1 MENVCKIIRR
11 ITVPPVFAA
20 ALLMI
25 VYITHPDYIGSIGHL
40 ITALF
45 FLTVLPTLAYP
56 LQKHIPKYKSR
67 GREGQRSLAM
77 LFSFVGYL
85 LGTTA
90 VSAVRDR
97 YACLQQ
103 SPENQGE
110 RSCLR
115 QCRSGDPALV
125 FRTVYPCHHR
135 CLTGASHLYLECQNR
150 TAHHAAAVRRQYHP
164 GVCLVFYR
172 FGWISVW
179 LKCKSHQKRNCRVFS
194 RILAAVLLL

>member
-90 VSAVRDR
+90 AFVFAAPAELKLLYMQYLLCGIGMLVINKVLKIKASGHACGSVGPVILLWYFGLYIPAIIGALLVLPIFISSVRTGQHTMPQLFGGSTIPAFVLFFTVSVGF
-97 YACLQQ
+97 L
-103 SPENQGE
+103 
-110 RSCLR
+110 
-115 QCRSGDPALV
+115 
-125 FRTVYPCHHR
+125 
-135 CLTGASHLYLECQNR
+135 
-150 TAHHAAAVRRQYHP
+150 
-164 GVCLVFYR
+164 
-172 FGWISVW
+172 FG
-179 LKCKSHQKRNCRVFS
+179 
-194 RILAAVLLL
+194 